1 MRVVRR
7 IESKQARQAMAVE
20 TQKMQIKQRLDKEDK
35 HIMLID
41 LDNEYDYSLPLPLP
55 QERNIGQIIQNDKRT
70 VVNEQPL
77 K

>member
-1 MRVVRR
+1 
-7 IESKQARQAMAVE
+7 MAVE